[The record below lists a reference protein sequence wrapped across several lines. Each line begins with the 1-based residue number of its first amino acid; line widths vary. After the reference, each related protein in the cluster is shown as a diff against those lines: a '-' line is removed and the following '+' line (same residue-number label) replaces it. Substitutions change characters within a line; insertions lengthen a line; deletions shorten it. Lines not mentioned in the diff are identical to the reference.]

1 VSTRW
6 VIAPLV
12 VLAVWMAFML
22 YVFRPLPDRLF
33 LGGSFLTIGI
43 MNVPFCKTNGRKLFV
58 KTQASPPFV
67 ARVWASAGEKGV
79 QVPFLAIGIIFAVAG
94 WVVIVLGPA

>member
-1 VSTRW
+1 MRW
-6 VIAPLV
+6 VIALLV
-12 VLAVWMAFML
+12 VVAVWMAFML

-33 LGGSFLTIGI
+33 LGGFFLVIGI
-43 MNVPFCKTNGRKLFV
+43 MNVLFCKTNGRKFFG

-94 WVVIVLGPA
+94 CVVIIVGAR